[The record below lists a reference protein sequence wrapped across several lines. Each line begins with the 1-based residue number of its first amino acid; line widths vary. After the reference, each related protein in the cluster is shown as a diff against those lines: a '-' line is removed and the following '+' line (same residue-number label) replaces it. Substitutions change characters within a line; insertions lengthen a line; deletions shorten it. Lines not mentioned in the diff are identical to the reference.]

1 MSNWISI
8 YERLPEDKQ
17 FVLVTVDAGV
27 ETDAGISTC
36 EWVCIADYQE
46 NDEPFPYFGIH
57 GYGDPK
63 FRTEVLA
70 WMPLPEPYKGEDE

>member
-8 YERLPEDKQ
+8 YEKLPENGQ
-17 FVLVTVDAGV
+17 EVLVTVKAGV
-27 ETDAGISTC
+27 ETEAGISTC
-36 EWVCIADYQE
+36 EHIYVADYQE

-57 GYGDPK
+57 GFGDPI

-70 WMPLPEPYKGEDE
+70 WMPLPEPYKEVHE